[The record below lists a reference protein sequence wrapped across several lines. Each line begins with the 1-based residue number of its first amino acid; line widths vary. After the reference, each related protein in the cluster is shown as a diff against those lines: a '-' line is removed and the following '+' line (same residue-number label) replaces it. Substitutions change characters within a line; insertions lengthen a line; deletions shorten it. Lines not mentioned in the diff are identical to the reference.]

1 MTGPDAV
8 TVLWGPVASGERRA
22 AHTTLLRAAA
32 ELTGSPLHRIG
43 LAHEPGGRPRL
54 TGPAARLHVSVSH
67 SPGARAVALA
77 GTPVGVD
84 IETVRPLPALAL
96 ARRWLAPAD
105 ADWLG
110 RLPAADRVPA
120 FYWLWTQKEAVGKAH
135 GHGLAHGGL
144 TQPLPHPPHWPPP
157 SAADRTPALSALP
170 GGTGA
175 ACTVLPTG
183 AGPYG
188 SHVLAVAGLGAPG
201 APVDLRHC
209 DA

>member
-8 TVLWGPVASGERRA
+8 MVLWGPVASGERRA

-54 TGPAARLHVSVSH
+54 TGAAAGLHVSVSH

-77 GTPVGVD
+77 ARAPVGVD
-84 IETVRPLPALAL
+84 IETVRPLPALAI
-96 ARRWLAPAD
+96 ARRWLAPSD

-110 RLPAADRVPA
+110 RLSAADRVPA
-120 FYWLWTQKEAVGKAH
+120 FYWLWTQKEAVGKAR
-135 GHGLAHGGL
+135 GHGIAHGGL
-144 TQPLPHPPHWPPP
+144 TQPLSHPPHWPPRP
-157 SAADRTPALSALP
+157 ARAAALRALP

-183 AGPYG
+183 PGP
-188 SHVLAVAGLGAPG
+188 HVLAVAGLGAPG
-201 APVDLRHC
+201 APVDLRRC
-209 DA
+209 DP

>member
-32 ELTGSPLHRIG
+32 ELTGIPLHRIG
-43 LAHEPGGRPRL
+43 LAHDPGGRPRL
-54 TGPAARLHVSVSH
+54 TGDAARLHVSVSH

-77 GTPVGVD
+77 RTPVGVD
-84 IETVRPLPALAL
+84 IETVRPLPALAM

-105 ADWLG
+105 ADWVG

-120 FYWLWTQKEAVGKAH
+120 FYWLWTQKEAVGKAR
-135 GHGLAHGGL
+135 GHGLARGGL
-144 TQPLPHPPHWPPP
+144 TQPLPHPAHWPPP
-157 SAADRTPALSALP
+157 RAADTPPALCALP
-170 GGTGA
+170 GTTGA

-183 AGPYG
+183 TGA
-188 SHVLAVAGLGAPG
+188 HVLAVAGLGAPG
-201 APVDLRHC
+201 TPVDLRRC
-209 DA
+209 EA

>member
-32 ELTGSPLHRIG
+32 ELTGSPAHRIG

-54 TGPAARLHVSVSH
+54 TGTAARLHVSVSH
-67 SPGARAVALA
+67 CRGARAVALA
-77 GTPVGVD
+77 EAPVGVD

-96 ARRWLAPAD
+96 ARRWLATAD

-110 RLPAADRVPA
+110 RLPEADRVPA
-120 FYWLWTQKEAVGKAH
+120 FYWLWTQKEAVGKAR
-135 GHGLAHGGL
+135 GHGVANGGL
-144 TQPLPHPPHWPPP
+144 TQPLSHPAHWPPP
-157 SAADRTPALSALP
+157 SAAGRTPALRALP

-183 AGPYG
+183 AG

-201 APVDLRHC
+201 ARVDLRRC

>member
-32 ELTGSPLHRIG
+32 ELTGSPADRIG

-67 SPGARAVALA
+67 CRGARAVALA
-77 GTPVGVD
+77 EAPVGVD

-96 ARRWLAPAD
+96 ARRWLATAD

-110 RLPAADRVPA
+110 RLPEADRVPA
-120 FYWLWTQKEAVGKAH
+120 FYWLWTQKEAVGKAR
-135 GHGLAHGGL
+135 GHGVANGGL
-144 TQPLPHPPHWPPP
+144 TQPLSHPAHWPPP
-157 SAADRTPALSALP
+157 SAAGRTPALRALP

-183 AGPYG
+183 AG

-201 APVDLRHC
+201 ARVDLRRC

>member
-1 MTGPDAV
+1 VTGPDAV

-32 ELTGSPLHRIG
+32 ELTGGPLHRIG
-43 LAHEPGGRPRL
+43 LAHDPGGRPRL

-77 GTPVGVD
+77 RTPVGVD
-84 IETVRPLPALAL
+84 IETVRPVPALAL

-105 ADWLG
+105 ADWVG
-110 RLPAADRVPA
+110 RLPAPDRVPA
-120 FYWLWTQKEAVGKAH
+120 FYWLWTQKEAVGKAR

-144 TQPLPHPPHWPPP
+144 TQPLTHPPHWPPP
-157 SAADRTPALSALP
+157 PAAGGTPALRALP

-175 ACTVLPTG
+175 ACAVLPTG
-183 AGPYG
+183 AGPY
-188 SHVLAVAGLGAPG
+188 VLAVAGLGAPG
-201 APVDLRHC
+201 TPVDLRRC